1 MKYKMIK
8 FPKHLFKETTL
19 TLSEVEGNKYK
30 LTFYKDPSI
39 NKKVIV
45 TFTGVVTLKGY
56 PLDKKV
62 TNISLTHTIGFRVM
76 TELQKLNQ
84 DHNDY
89 EQLFISFEDGSE
101 MLCGVKNLVIEE
113 VEPCNITFR
122 TRKMVMPGD
131 LNGANTL
138 FGGRCMS
145 FIDEEAAIYAAC
157 QMGVKRHVT
166 KLISEIDFESP
177 GYEGDIIEI
186 GCDVVRFGKS
196 SITLKVIVRN
206 KDTKKKICTVDEI
219 VFVAV
224 DENGKPIPHGKTSK
238 KED

>member
-1 MKYKMIK
+1 MIK
-8 FPKHLFKETTL
+8 FPKHLFIGTTL
-19 TLSEVEGNKYK
+19 TCGEIDGNKCR

-45 TFTGVVTLKGY
+45 TFNGVIASKGE
-56 PLDKKV
+56 PLDKLFY
-62 TNISLTHTIGFRVM
+62 NISLTDTVGIRVM
-76 TELQKLNQ
+76 NELQKLNQ

-89 EQLFISFEDGSE
+89 DQLFISFEDGSE

-131 LNGANTL
+131 LNGAETL
-138 FGGRCMS
+138 FGGKCMS
-145 FIDEEAAIYAAC
+145 WIDEEAAIYAAC

-206 KDTKKKICTVDEI
+206 KDTKKEICTVDEI
-219 VFVAV
+219 IFVAV

>member
-62 TNISLTHTIGFRVM
+62 TNISLTDTIGFRVM
-76 TELQKLNQ
+76 TELKKLNQ

-89 EQLFISFEDGSE
+89 EQLFMSFEDGYE
-101 MLCGVKNLVIEE
+101 MICGVKNLVIEE

-138 FGGRCMS
+138 FGGKAFS
-145 FIDEEAAIYAAC
+145 LIDEEAYVYCAC
-157 QMGVKRHVT
+157 QLGYAKLVT
-166 KLISEIDFESP
+166 VNVSEMTFTSP
-177 GYEGDIIEI
+177 AKEGDILEI
-186 GCDVVRFGKS
+186 GCQVVDFGKT
-196 SITLKVIVRN
+196 SITVRAVIRN
-206 KDTKKKICTVDEI
+206 KTTKKDICVVDKIT
-219 VFVAV
+219 FVAI
-224 DENGKPIPHGKTSK
+224 DSDGKPYVHGKTSEVK
-238 KED
+238 D